1 MESGCPGIH
10 RKQERAQWLVEMPRY
25 LQYYRHNGWSK
36 SVQAPEKEISKPL
49 QLGNYTHNLREG
61 CIHTE
66 GLRDPKELGEG
77 LSLYKASRGCIFKC

>member
-25 LQYYRHNGWSK
+25 LQDYRHNGWSK
-36 SVQAPEKEISKPL
+36 SVQAPEK
-49 QLGNYTHNLREG
+49 GNQQTSIVGKLYTQSQRR
-61 CIHTE
+61 CIPTE